1 MKIMALYLFIYYCIF
16 LVALFVIPSY
26 ITFKR
31 TGINPFKFS
40 KEETAINYV
49 GKAYKIISAFAFVTI
64 LLNALIPSTMQ
75 YLVSIDYL
83 VSETIVWIGL
93 GLIHLAFLLIFIAQ
107 RNMANE
113 WRIGIDNENKVNLI
127 TKGMF
132 GISRNPIFLGVIIV
146 FIGLFLIIPNTL
158 TAIILVTGV
167 LVIQVQVRLE
177 EEFLLKSLG
186 DEYKEYMTKVKRWIF

>member
-1 MKIMALYLFIYYCIF
+1 MALYLFTYYYIF
-16 LVALFVIPSY
+16 LIALFVIPSF
-26 ITFKR
+26 ITYKR

-49 GKAYKIISAFAFVTI
+49 GKAYKIISALAFITI
-64 LLNALIPSTMQ
+64 LLNAFLPSTMQ
-75 YLVSIDYL
+75 YLVSIEYL

-93 GLIHLAFLLIFIAQ
+93 ALIHLAFLLIFIAQ

-146 FIGLFLIIPNTL
+146 FIGLFLITPNAV
-158 TAIILVTGV
+158 TAIILVCGF

-177 EEFLLKSLG
+177 EEFLLSTLG
-186 DEYKEYMTKVKRWIF
+186 VEYKEYLSTVKRWLL

>member
-1 MKIMALYLFIYYCIF
+1 MATYLFIYYCIF
-16 LVALFVIPSY
+16 LIALFIVPSY
-26 ITFKR
+26 VTYKR

-49 GKAYKIISAFAFVTI
+49 GKAYKTISAIAFITVS
-64 LLNALIPSTMQ
+64 LNAFLPNVLQ
-75 YLVSIDYL
+75 YLVPIDYL
-83 VSETIVWIGL
+83 QNDIVSWAGF
-93 GLIHLAFLLIFIAQ
+93 GLIHLAFLIIFIAQ

-146 FIGLFLIIPNTL
+146 FIGLFLIIPNAV
-158 TAIILVTGV
+158 TAIILVSGA

-177 EEFLLKSLG
+177 EEFLLNSLG
-186 DEYKEYMTKVKRWIF
+186 NEYKEYMGKVKRWLL